1 LKCSDFRYVNVADK
15 AAIEPL
21 RLEFPVRAVFSKKL
35 RPLRFKGKIEFR
47 DVHFRY
53 PTDLRKPVLQGISFV
68 VEPGQKVALVGSTGC
83 GKSSCM
89 ALLQRLYTPHSGE
102 ILIDDVPIEQYDIHH
117 LRSRIV
123 MVDQHTVLFNASIRD
138 NIAYGTNATDGE
150 IIQALKDAKIW
161 EFVEKEPDQL
171 LSVLQEGGSNLS
183 GGQRQRL
190 AIARAMVRRPDVI
203 LLDEATSAL
212 DNESEALVQEALDV
226 LARKGSALVIAH
238 RLSTIMDSDK
248 IVVVGSAKDGPL
260 QGTVVEQGTH
270 SELLARCGTKTG
282 DTGQVISDDSSSSDD
297 DEADLACQ
305 TQKVNT
311 NANAL
316 DVYMSK
322 DGDGKRTTVTTAVR
336 STTLLMDDAGSELD
350 MSVDTTQHADKNEG
364 RSRTQSSKKTSYSRL
379 WNAAT
384 GENEAGMSDNK
395 LAEKARKLTAE
406 LDRLEKKIQR
416 RKAKRV
422 AEVKVAARR
431 ASKEDCV

>member
-1 LKCSDFRYVNVADK
+1 M
-15 AAIEPL
+15 
-21 RLEFPVRAVFSKKL
+21 
-35 RPLRFKGKIEFR
+35 
-47 DVHFRY
+47 
-53 PTDLRKPVLQGISFV
+53 SFV

-89 ALLQRLYTPHSGE
+89 ALLQRLYTSHSGE

-117 LRSRIV
+117 LRSRVV
-123 MVDQHTVLFNASIRD
+123 MVDQHTVLFNASIRE
-138 NIAYGTNATDGE
+138 NIAYGTNATDDE

-171 LSVLQEGGSNLS
+171 LSVLQEGGANLS
-183 GGQRQRL
+183 GGQRQLL

-260 QGTVVEQGTH
+260 QGTVVEQGKH
-270 SELLARCGTKTG
+270 NELLARRGTNTG
-282 DTGQVISDDSSSSDD
+282 DSSSSSDGED
-297 DEADLACQ
+297 DLACQ
-305 TQKVNT
+305 TKVNT
-311 NANAL
+311 NPNAL

-322 DGDGKRTTVTTAVR
+322 DGDNEDAAVLNADT
-336 STTLLMDDAGSELD
+336 STTFPVGDAGSELNAR
-350 MSVDTTQHADKNEG
+350 VDTTQHADEEEEG
-364 RSRTQSSKKTSYSRL
+364 SRGQSPKKTSYWRL

-384 GENEAGMSDNK
+384 GENEAGMSDEK
-395 LAEKARKLTAE
+395 LAEKVQKLTAD
-406 LDRLEKKIQR
+406 LNRLEKKIQH

-422 AEVKVAARR
+422 TKAKAAARG
-431 ASKEDCV
+431 ASKEARV